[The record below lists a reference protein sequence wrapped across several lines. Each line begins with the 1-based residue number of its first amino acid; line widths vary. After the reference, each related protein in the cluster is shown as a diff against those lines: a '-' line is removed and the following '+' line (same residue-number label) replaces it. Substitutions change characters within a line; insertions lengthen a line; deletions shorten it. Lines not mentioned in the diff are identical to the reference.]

1 MQQVQFNIL
10 VKVCQQTIII
20 VMKHKSRSEFSKK
33 LSLKI
38 QMERIKR
45 KISQEQLALAADLN
59 RNTIGKLERG
69 EVSPSIDTLERIANV
84 FGIEF
89 SELIDVSKVNL

>member
-1 MQQVQFNIL
+1 MERL
-10 VKVCQQTIII
+10 K
-20 VMKHKSRSEFSKK
+20 RK
-33 LSLKI
+33 LS
-38 QMERIKR
+38 
-45 KISQEQLALAADLN
+45 QEKLALEADLN
-59 RNTIGKLERG
+59 INTIGKLERG

>member
-1 MQQVQFNIL
+1 
-10 VKVCQQTIII
+10 
-20 VMKHKSRSEFSKK
+20 
-33 LSLKI
+33 
-38 QMERIKR
+38 MERLKR
-45 KISQEQLALAADLN
+45 KLSQEQLALSADLN

-89 SELIDVSKVNL
+89 SELIDISKVTL